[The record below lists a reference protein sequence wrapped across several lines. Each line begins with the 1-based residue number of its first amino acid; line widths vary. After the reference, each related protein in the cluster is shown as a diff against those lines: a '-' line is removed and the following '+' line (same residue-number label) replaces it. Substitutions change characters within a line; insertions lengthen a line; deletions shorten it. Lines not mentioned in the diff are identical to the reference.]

1 MPADRQSLHP
11 TEGLEL
17 LNIVYLKIIK
27 SKEIMKGELLG
38 CSKILGYFSLDKN
51 GGKDDLEKVL
61 KTFFFGIK
69 SYDGG
74 GTISNICK

>member
-1 MPADRQSLHP
+1 
-11 TEGLEL
+11 
-17 LNIVYLKIIK
+17 
-27 SKEIMKGELLG
+27 MKGEFLG
-38 CSKILGYFSLDKN
+38 CSKFWVIFFFDKN

-61 KTFFFGIK
+61 KTFFGIK

>member
-1 MPADRQSLHP
+1 LGAVNF
-11 TEGLEL
+11 GL
-17 LNIVYLKIIK
+17 
-27 SKEIMKGELLG
+27 S
-38 CSKILGYFSLDKN
+38 FFDKN

-61 KTFFFGIK
+61 KTFFGIK

>member
-1 MPADRQSLHP
+1 
-11 TEGLEL
+11 
-17 LNIVYLKIIK
+17 
-27 SKEIMKGELLG
+27 MKGEFLG
-38 CSKILGYFSLDKN
+38 CSNILGYPFFDKN

-61 KTFFFGIK
+61 KTFFGIK

>member
-1 MPADRQSLHP
+1 
-11 TEGLEL
+11 
-17 LNIVYLKIIK
+17 
-27 SKEIMKGELLG
+27 MKGEFLG
-38 CSKILGYFSLDKN
+38 CSKFWVIFFFFDKN

-61 KTFFFGIK
+61 KTFYFGIK